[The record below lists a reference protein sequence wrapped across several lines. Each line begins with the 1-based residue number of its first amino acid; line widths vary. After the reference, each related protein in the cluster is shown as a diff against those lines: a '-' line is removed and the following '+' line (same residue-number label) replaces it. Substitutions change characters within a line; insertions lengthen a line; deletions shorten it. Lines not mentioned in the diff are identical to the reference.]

1 MSYKPKRSFFH
12 RIPAWGLSILTML
25 LSFILVFGVTA
36 LLEGLKITG
45 DRVELFLNVVLF
57 LFVATA
63 CYLIC
68 FIYPR
73 SYWYVPILSN
83 LITIIA
89 AMAEPIKLTPD
100 WFLVM
105 GGWGFTL
112 LTSLMGAW
120 MGRRKKTARS

>member
-1 MSYKPKRSFFH
+1 MSYKAKRSFFH
-12 RIPAWGLSILTML
+12 RIPAWGLSILTMM
-25 LSFILVFGVTA
+25 LSFLLVFGMAA
-36 LLEGLKITG
+36 LMEGLKIAG
-45 DRVELFLNVVLF
+45 DSGELSLNIILF
-57 LFVATA
+57 LFVGLA

-89 AMAEPIKLTPD
+89 AMTEPISLTPD
-100 WFLVM
+100 WFFIM

-112 LTSLMGAW
+112 LAALMGAW
-120 MGRRKKTARS
+120 MGRRKKTG

>member
-1 MSYKPKRSFFH
+1 MSYKPKRPFFH

-25 LSFILVFGVTA
+25 LSFILVFGVAT

-45 DRVELFLNVVLF
+45 DRGELLLNIVLF

-68 FIYPR
+68 FIHPR
-73 SYWYVPILSN
+73 SVWYVPILSN

-89 AMAEPIKLTPD
+89 AIVEPIQLTPD
-100 WFLVM
+100 WFYVI
-105 GGWGFTL
+105 GGWAL
-112 LTSLMGAW
+112 SLIAALAGAW
-120 MGRRKKTARS
+120 MGRRKKSA

>member
-1 MSYKPKRSFFH
+1 MRYKAKRSFLH
-12 RIPAWGLSILTML
+12 RIPAWGLSILAML
-25 LSFILVFGVTA
+25 LSFILVFGVAA

-45 DRVELFLNVVLF
+45 DRGELFLNIILF

-73 SYWYVPILSN
+73 SFWYVPILSN

-89 AMAEPIKLTPD
+89 AIAEPIQLTPD
-100 WFLVM
+100 WFLVI

-112 LTSLMGAW
+112 LAALMGAR
-120 MGRRKKTARS
+120 MSLKRAKS

>member
-1 MSYKPKRSFFH
+1 MSYKPKKPFFH

-25 LSFILVFGVTA
+25 LSFILVIGMAA

-45 DRVELFLNVVLF
+45 DQGELFLNVALF

-68 FIYPR
+68 FLYPR
-73 SYWYVPILSN
+73 SSWYVPILSN

-89 AMAEPIKLTPD
+89 AIAEPLQLTPD
-100 WFLVM
+100 WFIVI
-105 GGWGFTL
+105 GGWGITL
-112 LTSLMGAW
+112 LAALLGAW
-120 MGRRKKTARS
+120 MGKRRVLAQS

>member
-1 MSYKPKRSFFH
+1 MSYKPKRSFFT

-25 LSFILVFGVTA
+25 LSFILVIGVAA

-45 DRVELFLNVVLF
+45 DHGELFLNVTLF

-68 FIYPR
+68 FLNPR
-73 SYWYVPILSN
+73 SFWYVPILSN

-89 AMAEPIKLTPD
+89 AIAEPIQLTPD
-100 WFLVM
+100 WFYVM

-112 LTSLMGAW
+112 LAAWMGAW
-120 MGRRKKTARS
+120 MGRRRNPAQS

>member
-1 MSYKPKRSFFH
+1 MSYKPKKSFFQ

-25 LSFILVFGVTA
+25 LSFILVIGVAA

-45 DRVELFLNVVLF
+45 DHGELFLNIVLF
-57 LFVATA
+57 LFVAIA

-68 FIYPR
+68 FLYPR
-73 SYWYVPILSN
+73 SFWYVPILSN

-89 AMAEPIKLTPD
+89 AIAEPIQLTPD
-100 WFLVM
+100 WFLVI

-112 LTSLMGAW
+112 IAALMGAW
-120 MGRRKKTARS
+120 MGRRRNPPD

>member
-1 MSYKPKRSFFH
+1 MSYKPKKSFFH

-25 LSFILVFGVTA
+25 LSFILVIGMAA

-45 DRVELFLNVVLF
+45 DHGELFLNVALF

-68 FIYPR
+68 FLYPR
-73 SYWYVPILSN
+73 GFWYVPILSN

-89 AMAEPIKLTPD
+89 AIAEPIQLTPD
-100 WFLVM
+100 WFIVI
-105 GGWGFTL
+105 GGWGITL
-112 LTSLMGAW
+112 LAALLGAW
-120 MGRRKKTARS
+120 MGRRRVLAQS